1 MTNITG
7 IKIFDQMKEWQKQHE
22 VNFAKAE
29 YALQNSKNENEL
41 NTIYEE
47 FYSETEKI
55 GYEFDFMEG
64 KDPTDEQTYNE
75 QLLKLGQGEVLSMD
89 RDGDGEI
96 SFVEYILSEKEDL
109 TEIDD
114 KDMLA
119 ETLTMSTILFDIID
133 QKMGNSDSSG
143 TLSAEEFASFY
154 KNLDQFNLDENSN
167 GYLSNEFDGKF
178 NINEASDFASFLVLN
193 TVEAET
199 YNNLKEIYEGIL

>member
-22 VNFAKAE
+22 ANFAKTE
-29 YALQNSKNENEL
+29 YAIQNSKNENEL
-41 NTIYEE
+41 NTIYDE

-55 GYEFDFMEG
+55 GYEYNFMEG
-64 KDPTDEQTYNE
+64 KDPTDEQIYNE

-96 SFVEYILSEKEDL
+96 SFAEYILSEKEDL

-193 TVEAET
+193 TVKPET
-199 YNNLKEIYEGIL
+199 YNDLREIYEEML